1 VAIAGARPF
10 LQFRVDRVMAA
21 AELGS
26 AEGRARAADAALSAV
41 AEHPDELVRDQYV
54 MQIADRCRLEAAL
67 VRDRLEKARRSPPKP
82 SGERPGARRG
92 TARESEGEAR
102 RMDDGDPGPIPP
114 DDEGPGQ
121 PRPERPRDPSTR
133 PGLEALRLAVH
144 RPEEVADRLE
154 GVLFEDPVQRAAFEV
169 LSEAESLHEA
179 IEESPGDVADLLR
192 RLAVEEPVTDED
204 TIGDPFDAVVY
215 QLVRVATHHAMGELQ
230 VATRASGTG
239 LAEATAEVAQV
250 RHWLDELDDPDASR
264 AASDRLVAWLVV
276 RGSAE

>member
-1 VAIAGARPF
+1 MPP
-10 LQFRVDRVMAA
+10 L
-21 AELGS
+21 
-26 AEGRARAADAALSAV
+26 AV

-82 SGERPGARRG
+82 SGERPAHAGAPPASPRG
-92 TARESEGEAR
+92 RPVAWTTAT
-102 RMDDGDPGPIPP
+102 P
-114 DDEGPGQ
+114 DRSHPTTKG
-121 PRPERPRDPSTR
+121 RASRDPSAHAT
-133 PGLEALRLAVH
+133 LDEAGARGAPA
-144 RPEEVADRLE
+144 RRAPAEEVADRLE

-215 QLVRVATHHAMGELQ
+215 QLVRVATHHAM
-230 VATRASGTG
+230 ASCRWRRARRDR

-264 AASDRLVAWLVV
+264 AASTGW
-276 RGSAE
+276 

>member
-1 VAIAGARPF
+1 
-10 LQFRVDRVMAA
+10 
-21 AELGS
+21 
-26 AEGRARAADAALSAV
+26 
-41 AEHPDELVRDQYV
+41 
-54 MQIADRCRLEAAL
+54 
-67 VRDRLEKARRSPPKP
+67 
-82 SGERPGARRG
+82 
-92 TARESEGEAR
+92 
-102 RMDDGDPGPIPP
+102 
-114 DDEGPGQ
+114 
-121 PRPERPRDPSTR
+121 
-133 PGLEALRLAVH
+133 VH

-276 RGSAE
+276 RGRRSDDGGVAQ